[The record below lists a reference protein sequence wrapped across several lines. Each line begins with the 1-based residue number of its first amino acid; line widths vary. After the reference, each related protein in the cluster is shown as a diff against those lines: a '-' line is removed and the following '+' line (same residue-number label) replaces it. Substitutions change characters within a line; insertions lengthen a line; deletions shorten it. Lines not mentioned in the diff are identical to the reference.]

1 MVVQLKQVFSF
12 DVCKAILGELA
23 RAPMKDGR
31 RSAGTLGQ
39 DLKANMQAD
48 SSSEIYK
55 SMVKRVMAALPA
67 HEEFKKHAMP
77 RRILPPIFS
86 RYGPGSY
93 YRRHVDN
100 AFMGPFPIMRSD
112 LSITVFLNDPQ
123 EYDGGMLSL
132 ETSLG
137 TQEYCLKQGDA
148 VLYPT
153 YYPHAVTD
161 ITRGERLVVV
171 TWVESLVRDP
181 LQREIIS
188 DLSTLMEWAVAEK
201 LDQEPLQR
209 IEKTRLNLMR
219 MWANT

>member
-1 MVVQLKQVFSF
+1 MVIQLQDVISR
-12 DVCKAILGELA
+12 DVCQSILVDLA

-31 RSAGTLGQ
+31 ESAGSLGQ
-39 DLKANMQAD
+39 DLKSNIQAD
-48 SSSEIYK
+48 PSTSLYTA
-55 SMVKRVMAALPA
+55 MVKRVMAGLQV
-67 HEEFKKHAMP
+67 HGEFQKHAMP

-86 RYGPGSY
+86 RYSPGSY

-100 AFMGPFPIMRSD
+100 AVMGPFPVMRSD
-112 LSITVFLNDPQ
+112 LSITVFLNDPE

-132 ETSLG
+132 ETPMG
-137 TQEYCLKQGDA
+137 TQQFRLKQGDA

-161 ITRGERLVVV
+161 ITRGERQVVV
-171 TWVESLVRDP
+171 TWVESLIRDP

-188 DLSTLMEWAVAEK
+188 DLSSLMEWAIEEK
-201 LDQEPLQR
+201 LDQEPLLN

>member
-1 MVVQLKQVFSF
+1 MVVQLHQVLNT
-12 DVCKAILGELA
+12 DACQAILEDLA

-31 RSAGTLGQ
+31 NSAGSLGQ

-48 SSSEIYK
+48 SGTEVYK
-55 SMVKRVMAALPA
+55 AMVRRVMAALQG
-67 HEEFKKHAMP
+67 HEEFKKYAMP
-77 RRILPPIFS
+77 RRILPPVFS
-86 RYGPGSY
+86 RYSPGSY

-112 LSITVFLNDPQ
+112 LSITVFLNNPD

-132 ETSLG
+132 ETPLG

-161 ITRGERLVVV
+161 ITRGERQVVV

-188 DLSTLMEWAVAEK
+188 DLSSLMEWAVAEK
-201 LDQEPLQR
+201 LDQEPLLR